1 MTLKTA
7 TVCILLSVV
16 SIYGIAQNFDAGF
29 SLGLG
34 ATQVDGDGYG
44 GFDKAGPI
52 AGIWVSRN
60 FQGNWMGRMELR
72 YAQKG
77 SYAKTSNE
85 TSSFYRIRLHYFEVP
100 LLIGYRMVNGFQL
113 LAGLSM
119 GYLSKAEEMTDLG
132 SFPTDDI
139 EAFKKYELG
148 VIGGVEYNYSEKW
161 AIGGYFSYSLLPIRP
176 HRGNITYRL
185 DRGQYNQALELIIRY
200 KL

>member
-7 TVCILLSVV
+7 TACILLAIV
-16 SIYGIAQNFDAGF
+16 SIYSTAQNFDAGF
-29 SLGLG
+29 TLGLT

-60 FQGNWMGRMELR
+60 FKGSWMGRMELR

-77 SYAKTSNE
+77 TLRKHRTKHPVFTGYGYTILKFP
-85 TSSFYRIRLHYFEVP
+85 FYLDTVWLWVSTAGRSQHGLPEQSRGDWPGCVP
-100 LLIGYRMVNGFQL
+100 NRRHRSLQ
-113 LAGLSM
+113 
-119 GYLSKAEEMTDLG
+119 
-132 SFPTDDI
+132 
-139 EAFKKYELG
+139 KYELA
-148 VIGGVEYNYSEKW
+148 
-161 AIGGYFSYSLLPIRP
+161 AIERRWIQLQREMGHRCLLYLLLTTHSSAPR
-176 HRGNITYRL
+176 NITYRL